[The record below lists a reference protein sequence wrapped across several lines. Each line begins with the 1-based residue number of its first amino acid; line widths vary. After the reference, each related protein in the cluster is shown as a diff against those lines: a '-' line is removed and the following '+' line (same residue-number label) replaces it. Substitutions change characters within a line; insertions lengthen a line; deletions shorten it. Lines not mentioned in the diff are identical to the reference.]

1 MSEKD
6 AIKLETKGIL
16 ERLLQDRG
24 ISIYKIVIFGS
35 FVTDKF
41 KKDSDIDVIVIST
54 DFRNK
59 SIFQGETDN
68 RYRKRIG
75 S

>member
-59 SIFQGETDN
+59 SIF
-68 RYRKRIG
+68 
-75 S
+75 